1 MVNALVM
8 ALLGG
13 AAGCGLLLVVMGARG
28 RRILG
33 STGAGAGR
41 SLVPTEQLVLRLA
54 CALGAAVGV
63 ALVTKWPVAAASA
76 GVVGYGLPNI
86 RAAAG
91 RHQREISRVEAI
103 ASWTEQLRDTLSA
116 ANGLEHA
123 ITAGARLA
131 PGPLE
136 LPVARMAARLQY
148 QPLAE
153 ALREFAVEVDHPL
166 ADFVAAALVMAA
178 EREARELGP
187 LLGHLAE
194 CARDD
199 ARMRSRVWVGRA
211 RTRTAVRIIGGVV
224 VASVGALY
232 LIDRHYLAP
241 YGSVSGQIVL
251 LVVVGL
257 FAGALVAMDRMGR
270 IAMPERFVGRRVTAA
285 GQ

>member
-1 MVNALVM
+1 M